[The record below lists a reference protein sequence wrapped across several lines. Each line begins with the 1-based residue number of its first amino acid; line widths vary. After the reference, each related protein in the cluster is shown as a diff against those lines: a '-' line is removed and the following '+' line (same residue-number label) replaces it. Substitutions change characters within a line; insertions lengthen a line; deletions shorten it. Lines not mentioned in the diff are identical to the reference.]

1 MARFSSLILAMVGL
15 VALGACTAPSPGG
28 SASESGAA
36 AQSSASAAAPSEGA
50 SELSG
55 ASAPSSTP
63 VKVMSC
69 TQELTFEKA
78 PERVVLLGDDSVPFM
93 MEMGLLDKVIGLG
106 EKIPQ
111 GVYPKDV
118 EEKLAKVPMLESTD
132 TGTGGAQIATETL
145 LEANPDLV
153 IGYDRGADREALTKA
168 GVPLYS
174 SDTWCDELPK
184 KPAVFH
190 NINDEVR
197 KYAKIF
203 FVEDKGEELIKRM
216 NAAIAK
222 VEEKNA
228 EPRGTAIALYG
239 SPGKNTYSAYGNSS
253 MVQPMFE
260 AVGLEN
266 LYKDNPDRVIRN
278 TGIETIL
285 EKNPGTVVLLYQDAD
300 PEQLK
305 NEFKALPGAAQMDA
319 VKNNK
324 VYAMPFVYTDPP
336 TPNTIIGVEKLND
349 LLGAS

>member
-1 MARFSSLILAMVGL
+1 MARFSSLILAITGL
-15 VALGACTAPSPGG
+15 VALSACTAPSPGG

-36 AQSSASAAAPSEGA
+36 AQSSARAAAPSEA
-50 SELSG
+50 ISEPTE
-55 ASAPSSTP
+55 AATTSSSP
-63 VKVMSC
+63 VTVMSC
-69 TQELTFEKA
+69 TQELTFEQA

-93 MEMGLLDKVIGLG
+93 MEMGLLDKVVGLG
-106 EKIPQ
+106 ETIPQ

-118 EEKLAKVPMLESTD
+118 EEQLAKVPMLESTD

-153 IGYDRGADREALTKA
+153 IGYDTGADREGLNKA

-174 SDTWCDELPK
+174 ADAWCPDVPK
-184 KPAVFH
+184 KPAIFH

-203 FVEDKGEELIKRM
+203 FVEEKGEELIKKM
-216 NAAIAK
+216 NAAIAE
-222 VEEKNA
+222 VEKKNA
-228 EPRGTAIALYG
+228 EPRGTGLALYA

-266 LYKDNPDRVIRN
+266 VYKDNPDRVIRN
-278 TGIETIL
+278 TGIEAIL
-285 EKNPGTVVLLYQDAD
+285 EKNPGTVVLLYQDSD

-305 NEFKALPGAAQMDA
+305 NEFKALPGAGELDA
-319 VKNNK
+319 VKHNK
-324 VYAMPFVYTDPP
+324 VYALPFVYTDPP
-336 TPNTIIGVEKLND
+336 TPNTITGVEKLD
-349 LLGAS
+349 ELLGS